1 MTLKELS
8 QLYYLNREIEMDK
21 RRLQELEVKALP
33 GSQVLTGMP
42 HTPGVKDK
50 VGEYAAEIADLRGII
65 EAKHQ
70 QCLYERSRLE
80 RYISS
85 IDDSLLRQIFTYR
98 FINGL
103 PWRQVAACIGGG
115 IPRTDAEKL
124 CNGIWN
130 GTKASCPF
138 CPLHSVLQCNCGCMP
153 HHGITSF
160 EGGGR
165 VTELKTRPLPP
176 FTYDFF
182 GLLSPVRGGRPFTMF
197 WGGECGKAE

>member
-103 PWRQVAACIGGG
+103 LWRQ
-115 IPRTDAEKL
+115 K
-124 CNGIWN
+124 
-130 GTKASCPF
+130 SCATV
-138 CPLHSVLQCNCGCMP
+138 SG
-153 HHGITSF
+153 
-160 EGGGR
+160 
-165 VTELKTRPLPP
+165 TELKQVVRFVRYIVCYNVTAGVCLIMVLPP
-176 FTYDFF
+176 LRVAA
-182 GLLSPVRGGRPFTMF
+182 G
-197 WGGECGKAE
+197 